1 LNAVVFIFA
10 HCFSMTSKRKL
21 YSLQDKKRVIE
32 WIISEGDGIPTH
44 ATKQFKLS
52 PSTVSSWWNSREG
65 VLNASASDLDRQ
77 RLIGAGSKGMILDYD
92 DELVEAILY
101 LRNAKEWVTR
111 KIVKDIAMGI
121 SERENIE
128 DFKTSDRWLTKF
140 MERNKFSFWRVTNLI
155 ALSDE
160 NLLQHSFD
168 YMKYLQTM
176 IFKSQSE
183 NTILMDKTAVY
194 LNHP

>member
-1 LNAVVFIFA
+1 
-10 HCFSMTSKRKL
+10 
-21 YSLQDKKRVIE
+21 
-32 WIISEGDGIPTH
+32 
-44 ATKQFKLS
+44 
-52 PSTVSSWWNSREG
+52 
-65 VLNASASDLDRQ
+65 
-77 RLIGAGSKGMILDYD
+77 MILDYD

-111 KIVKDIAMGI
+111 QTVKNIAMGI
-121 SERENIE
+121 FERENIE
-128 DFKTSDRWLTKF
+128 DYKTSDRWLTKF